1 MSKPAPVFRQIGPL
15 EVPDD
20 ALNALSE
27 RLGVP
32 NLVRP
37 PPAPAPAVMAAVTP
51 VRESPVR
58 PPAPVEPVLRSPAVE
73 ESPSPIEKLTI
84 EIPGYLAQALRRDC
98 AEKRVT
104 NRYLVLLGLQAIGYG
119 VEAADLVPDLRRPR
133 HRSTRP

>member
-27 RLGVP
+27 KLGVP
-32 NLVRP
+32 SLVRP
-37 PPAPAPAVMAAVTP
+37 PPAPAAVAPAAP
-51 VRESPVR
+51 VNAPPAS
-58 PPAPVEPVLRSPAVE
+58 PPAPREPVLRAPVAE
-73 ESPSPIEKLTI
+73 EAPLPIEKLTI

-104 NRYLVLLGLQAIGYG
+104 NRYLVLLGLQAIGYA

-133 HRSTRP
+133 YKAGRP